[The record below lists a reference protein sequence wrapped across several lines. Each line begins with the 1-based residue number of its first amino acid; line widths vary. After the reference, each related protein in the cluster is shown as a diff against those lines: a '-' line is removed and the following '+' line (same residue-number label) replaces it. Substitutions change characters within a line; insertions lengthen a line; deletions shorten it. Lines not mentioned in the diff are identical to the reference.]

1 MVDGDD
7 RLPERTE
14 EPRTRMRVILLGP
27 PGSGK
32 GTQGEVLSK
41 FLGVPQISTGDMLRG
56 AIAASSELGRKVQDI
71 MSVGALVDDETM
83 LEVVAERLAHADT
96 KAGFLLDGYP
106 RTLPQA
112 LSLDRILS
120 ADGIDHVLVVEV
132 PEEELVRRM
141 VERGRVDDTPDV
153 VSDRQRIYRETTEP
167 LVAYYGERGLVRR
180 IEGFRPIPE
189 VTRQMIAAL
198 ERIGGHS

>member
-1 MVDGDD
+1 MGDGDD
-7 RLPERTE
+7 RRARL
-14 EPRTRMRVILLGP
+14 RVILLGP

-41 FLGVPQISTGDMLRG
+41 KFGVPQISTGDMLRS
-56 AIAASSELGRKVQDI
+56 AIAAGSDLGRKVEDI
-71 MSVGALVDDETM
+71 MSSGALVDDETM
-83 LEVVAERLAHADT
+83 LEVVTKRLAAPDT
-96 KAGFLLDGYP
+96 ARGFLLDGYP

-112 LSLDRILS
+112 RSLDRILS

-132 PEEELVRRM
+132 PESELIRRM
-141 VERGRVDDTPDV
+141 MARGRVDDSTEV
-153 VSDRQRIYRETTEP
+153 VRDRQRIYHEATEP

-180 IEGFRPIPE
+180 IAGYQSIPD

-198 ERIGGHS
+198 ARDGDGEALEGAQ

>member
-1 MVDGDD
+1 VGEGDD
-7 RLPERTE
+7 RG
-14 EPRTRMRVILLGP
+14 TRFRVILLGP

-41 FLGVPQISTGDMLRG
+41 KFGVPQISTGDMLRS
-56 AIAASSELGRKVQDI
+56 AIAAGSELGKKVQDI
-71 MSVGALVDDETM
+71 MSAGALVDDETM
-83 LEVVAERLAHADT
+83 LEVVTARLAEADT
-96 KAGFLLDGYP
+96 ARGFLLDGYP

-112 LSLDRILS
+112 RSLDRILGNRGEGGS
-120 ADGIDHVLVVEV
+120 GGIDHVLLVEV

-141 VERGRVDDTPDV
+141 VARGRVDDTPEV
-153 VSDRQRIYRETTEP
+153 ARDRQRIYRETTEP

-180 IEGFRPIPE
+180 ISGFQPIPD

-198 ERIGGHS
+198 EGVEGAE

>member
-1 MVDGDD
+1 VGEGDD
-7 RLPERTE
+7 RRA
-14 EPRTRMRVILLGP
+14 RFRVILLGP

-41 FLGVPQISTGDMLRG
+41 KFGVPQISTGDMLRS
-56 AIAASSELGRKVQDI
+56 AIAAGSELGKKVQDI
-71 MSVGALVDDETM
+71 MSAGALVDDETM
-83 LEVVAERLAHADT
+83 LEVVTERLGQADT
-96 KAGFLLDGYP
+96 ARGFLLDGYP

-112 LSLDRILS
+112 RSLDRILGQNG
-120 ADGIDHVLVVEV
+120 AGGIDHVLLVDV

-141 VERGRVDDTPDV
+141 VARGRVDDTPEV
-153 VSDRQRIYRETTEP
+153 ARDRQRIYRETTEP

-180 IEGFRPIPE
+180 ISGFQPIPD

-198 ERIGGHS
+198 AQLDDAEGAR